1 MMQEAQLAPIRR
13 MLFIE
18 AAKQPGRFS
27 MEGEHFHDA
36 WEIYY
41 LVSGERCYFIK
52 DQIYRICA
60 GDLVLIPVNVLHKTS
75 PSGKL
80 SQPHERLLVNFRTE
94 AVSTLLPGREEE
106 LEQLF
111 ERYPVLRLNAE
122 EQHLVQPLLARM
134 LAEQK
139 EQANGYEEYGRLLLA
154 ELLLNLLRMAHTRP
168 NHDGEEGGGKRPY
181 REIAE
186 VARYI
191 NTHFEENLSLGE
203 LAGRF
208 HLSPYYLSHVFPRV
222 TGLTLVAYINRVRIE
237 EACALLRETELPVTD
252 IAYRVGYQSVTH
264 FGRVFKKAKALSPQS
279 YRREQRMFSGGHMA
293 LKS

>member
-1 MMQEAQLAPIRR
+1 MTMEGQLEPIRR
-13 MLFIE
+13 ALFIE

-27 MEGEHFHDA
+27 MEGQHFHDA

-60 GDLVLIPVNVLHKTS
+60 GDLVLVPINALHKTS

-94 AVSTLLPGREEE
+94 AVSTLLPGRVEE

-111 ERYPVLRLNAE
+111 EKYPVLRLNAE
-122 EQHLVQPLLARM
+122 EQQLVQPLLAR
-134 LAEQK
+134 LLTEQK
-139 EQANGYEEYGRLLLA
+139 QQVSGYEDYCRLLLA
-154 ELLLNLLRMAHTRP
+154 ELLLTLLRMAKGRP
-168 NHDGEEGGGKRPY
+168 SHDGEEGGGKRSY

-191 NTHFEENLSLGE
+191 NAHYDENLSLGE

-208 HLSPYYLSHVFPRV
+208 HLSPYYLSHIFPRV

-264 FGRVFKKAKALSPQS
+264 FGRVFKKAKLVSPQV
-279 YRREQRMFSGGHMA
+279 YRREQRMFNGNNRA
-293 LKS
+293 R

>member
-1 MMQEAQLAPIRR
+1 MTQEAQLAPIRR

-60 GDLVLIPVNVLHKTS
+60 GDLVMIPINVLHKTS

-94 AVSTLLPGREEE
+94 AVSALLPGKEEE
-106 LEQLF
+106 LKQLF
-111 ERYPVLRLNAE
+111 ERYPVLRLSTE

-134 LAEQK
+134 LTEQK
-139 EQANGYEEYGRLLLA
+139 QQASGYEEYGRLLLA

-191 NTHFEENLSLGE
+191 NAHFEENLSLGE

-237 EACALLRETELPVTD
+237 EACALLRKTELPVTD
-252 IAYRVGYQSVTH
+252 IAYQVGYQSVTH
-264 FGRVFKKAKALSPQS
+264 FGRVFKKAKAVSPQS
-279 YRREQRMFSGGHMA
+279 YRREQRMFNGGHTA
-293 LKS
+293 LKG

>member
-1 MMQEAQLAPIRR
+1 MEGQLAPIRR
-13 MLFIE
+13 MLFVE
-18 AAKQPGRFS
+18 AAKQPGRFL

-60 GDLVLIPVNVLHKTS
+60 GDLVLIPINVLHKTS

-80 SQPHERLLVNFRTE
+80 SQSHERLLVNFRTE
-94 AVSTLLPGREEE
+94 AVSALLPGREEE

-111 ERYPVLRLNAE
+111 ERYPVLRLSTE

-134 LAEQK
+134 LTEQK
-139 EQANGYEEYGRLLLA
+139 EQAKGYEEYGRLLLA

-168 NHDGEEGGGKRPY
+168 NHDGEEGDGKRPY

-208 HLSPYYLSHVFPRV
+208 HLSPYYLSHIFPRV

-264 FGRVFKKAKALSPQS
+264 FGRVFKKAKAVSPQS
-279 YRREQRMFSGGHMA
+279 YRREQRMFNGDRA
-293 LKS
+293 R

>member
-1 MMQEAQLAPIRR
+1 MKMEGQLAPIRR

-106 LEQLF
+106 LERLF
-111 ERYPVLRLNAE
+111 QRYPVLRLNAE

-139 EQANGYEEYGRLLLA
+139 EQASGYEDYCRLLLA

-191 NTHFEENLSLGE
+191 NAHYEENLSLSE

-208 HLSPYYLSHVFPRV
+208 HLSSYYLSHMFPRV

-237 EACALLRETELPVTD
+237 EASALLSGTELPVTD

-264 FGRVFKKAKALSPQS
+264 FGRMFKKAKGVSPQS
-279 YRREQRMFSGGHMA
+279 YRREQRMFSGNRRD
-293 LKS
+293 K

>member
-1 MMQEAQLAPIRR
+1 MEGQLAPIRR
-13 MLFIE
+13 KLFIE

-75 PSGKL
+75 PAGKL
-80 SQPHERLLVNFRTE
+80 SRPHERLLVNFRTE
-94 AVSTLLPGREEE
+94 AVSALLPGREEE

-111 ERYPVLRLNAE
+111 ERYPVLRLTAE
-122 EQHLVQPLLARM
+122 EQQLVQPLLARM
-134 LAEQK
+134 LTEQK
-139 EQANGYEEYGRLLLA
+139 QQASGYEEYCRLLLA

-168 NHDGEEGGGKRPY
+168 NHDGEAGGGKQPY

-191 NTHFEENLSLGE
+191 NAHYEENLSLGE

-208 HLSPYYLSHVFPRV
+208 HLSPYYLSHIFPRV

-264 FGRVFKKAKALSPQS
+264 FGRVFKKAKAVSPQS
-279 YRREQRMFSGGHMA
+279 YRRELRMFSGERPR
-293 LKS
+293 

>member
-1 MMQEAQLAPIRR
+1 MTMEAQLAPIRR
-13 MLFIE
+13 MLFVE

-27 MEGEHFHDA
+27 MDGEHFHDA

-52 DQIYRICA
+52 DQVYRISA

-94 AVSTLLPGREEE
+94 AVSALLPGREAE

-122 EQHLVQPLLARM
+122 EQQLVQPLLARM

-139 EQANGYEEYGRLLLA
+139 QQAAGHEEYGRLLLA
-154 ELLLNLLRMAHTRP
+154 ELLLNLLRMAQARP
-168 NHDGEEGGGKRPY
+168 RHDGEAGSGKRPY

-191 NTHFEENLSLGE
+191 NAHYEESLSLNE

-208 HLSPYYLSHVFPRV
+208 HLSPYYLSHRFPRV

-237 EACALLRETELPVTD
+237 EACSLLRETELPVTD

-264 FGRVFKKAKALSPQS
+264 FGRVFKKAKAVSPQS
-279 YRREQRMFSGGHMA
+279 YRREQRMFSGDRPR
-293 LKS
+293 

>member
-1 MMQEAQLAPIRR
+1 MTLEGQLAPIRR
-13 MLFIE
+13 RLFIE

-27 MEGEHFHDA
+27 MDGEHFHDA

-52 DQIYRICA
+52 DQIYRISA

-75 PSGKL
+75 PAGKL
-80 SQPHERLLVNFRTE
+80 SQPHERILVNFRTE
-94 AVSTLLPGREEE
+94 VVNALLPGREEA

-111 ERYPVLRLNAE
+111 VRYPVLRLNAE
-122 EQHLVQPLLARM
+122 EQQLVQLLFARM

-139 EQANGYEEYGRLLLA
+139 QQAVGYEEYCQLLLA
-154 ELLLNLLRMAHTRP
+154 ELLLHLLRMANGRP
-168 NHDGEEGGGKRPY
+168 SYDGEDGGEQRPY

-191 NTHFEENLSLGE
+191 NTHYDENLSLSE
-203 LAGRF
+203 LADRF
-208 HLSPYYLSHVFPRV
+208 HLSPYYLSHLFPRV

-237 EACALLRETELPVTD
+237 EACALLRETELPVTE
-252 IAYRVGYQSVTH
+252 IAYRVGYQSGTH
-264 FGRVFKKAKALSPQS
+264 FGRVFKKAKAVSPQS
-279 YRREQRMFSGGHMA
+279 YRREQRMFSGGA
-293 LKS
+293 GVR

>member
-1 MMQEAQLAPIRR
+1 MKMEGQLAPIHR

-106 LEQLF
+106 LERLF
-111 ERYPVLRLNAE
+111 QRYPVLRLNAE

-139 EQANGYEEYGRLLLA
+139 EQASGYEDYCRLLLA

-191 NTHFEENLSLGE
+191 NAHYEENLSLSE

-208 HLSPYYLSHVFPRV
+208 HLSPYYLSHIFPRV

-237 EACALLRETELPVTD
+237 EACALLRDTELPVTD

-264 FGRVFKKAKALSPQS
+264 FGRVFKKGKGVSPQS
-279 YRREQRMFSGGHMA
+279 YRREQRMFSGDRRD
-293 LKS
+293 K

>member
-1 MMQEAQLAPIRR
+1 MTMEGQLEPIRR
-13 MLFIE
+13 ALFIE

-27 MEGEHFHDA
+27 MEGQHFHDA

-60 GDLVLIPVNVLHKTS
+60 GDLVLVPINALHKTS

-94 AVSTLLPGREEE
+94 AVSTLLPGRVEE

-111 ERYPVLRLNAE
+111 EKYPVLRLNAE
-122 EQHLVQPLLARM
+122 EQQLVQPLLAR
-134 LAEQK
+134 LLTEQK
-139 EQANGYEEYGRLLLA
+139 QQVSGYEDYCRLLLA
-154 ELLLNLLRMAHTRP
+154 ELLLTLLRMAKGRP
-168 NHDGEEGGGKRPY
+168 SHDGEEGGGKRPY

-191 NTHFEENLSLGE
+191 NAHYDENLSLGE

-208 HLSPYYLSHVFPRV
+208 HLSPYYLSHIFPRV

-264 FGRVFKKAKALSPQS
+264 FGRVFKKAKLVSPQV
-279 YRREQRMFSGGHMA
+279 YRREQRMFNGNNRA
-293 LKS
+293 R